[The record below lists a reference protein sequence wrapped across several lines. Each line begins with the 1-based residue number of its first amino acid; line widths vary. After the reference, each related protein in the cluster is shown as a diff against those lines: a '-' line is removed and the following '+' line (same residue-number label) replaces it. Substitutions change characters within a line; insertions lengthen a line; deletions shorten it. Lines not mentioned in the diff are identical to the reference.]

1 MENKD
6 KQSDHLDSEIET
18 SGPARSNFLHTV
30 NETENED
37 ERRQAFTEFVDAL
50 QQEADARWAGPSRDL
65 WINYHLSLAYVMA
78 EMWEYAQEAIDD
90 LHTLE
95 INHGQTDIAFEKL
108 RQKIAIRQS

>member
-50 QQEADARWAGPSRDL
+50 
-65 WINYHLSLAYVMA
+65 
-78 EMWEYAQEAIDD
+78 
-90 LHTLE
+90 
-95 INHGQTDIAFEKL
+95 
-108 RQKIAIRQS
+108 